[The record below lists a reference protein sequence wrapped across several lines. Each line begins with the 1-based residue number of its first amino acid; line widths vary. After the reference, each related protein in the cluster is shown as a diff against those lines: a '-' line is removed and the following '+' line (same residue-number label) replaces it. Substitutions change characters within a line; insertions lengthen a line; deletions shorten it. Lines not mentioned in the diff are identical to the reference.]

1 MRGKLNV
8 DDQDS
13 GVLRNIPAYAGK
25 TLGESTAM
33 SLQAEHPRVCGEN
46 VAGLASTL
54 ASDGTSPRMRGKR
67 QAGLNQLHKQRNI
80 PAYAGKTL
88 IDVRF
93 LVPEGHFTFGFVFL
107 YRGGSVESPAAP
119 SFLSVLVTESSFTA
133 SSGPTCFRL
142 SAALFG
148 GAVDNFQ
155 PFTVNNF
162 PVMVMNSEIVSLLQL
177 AAGERHDCPTRFAFL
192 NDQFPKLIADT
203 RVDLADERSGG
214 HLGEPPGEMASERF
228 GAGCEHYGN
237 HDASVA

>member
-1 MRGKLNV
+1 MRGKRCQPV
-8 DDQDS
+8 S
-13 GVLRNIPAYAGK
+13 SCSY
-25 TLGESTAM
+25 TW
-33 SLQAEHPRVCGEN
+33 EHPRVCGEN
-46 VAGLASTL
+46 ASL
-54 ASDGTSPRMRGKR
+54 PFAEMRPEGTSPRMRGKHLLTCGFSFLR
-67 QAGLNQLHKQRNI
+67 VILHSVLFFCTAG
-80 PAYAGKTL
+80 
-88 IDVRF
+88 
-93 LVPEGHFTFGFVFL
+93 VPWNPPE
-107 YRGGSVESPAAP
+107 AC
-119 SFLSVLVTESSFTA
+119 SFLSVLVSESSFTA

-177 AAGERHDCPTRFAFL
+177 TAGERHDCPTRFAFL

-203 RVDLADERSGG
+203 RVDLADECSGC

>member
-1 MRGKLNV
+1 MRGKHA
-8 DDQDS
+8 S
-13 GVLRNIPAYAGK
+13 GLLQAELHRNIPAYAGK
-25 TLGESTAM
+25 TGSSRRLYPNGP
-33 SLQAEHPRVCGEN
+33 EHPRVCGEN
-46 VAGLASTL
+46 QERYRFSSYRV
-54 ASDGTSPRMRGKR
+54 GTSPRMRGKHLLTCGFSSLR
-67 QAGLNQLHKQRNI
+67 VILHSVLFFCTAG
-80 PAYAGKTL
+80 
-88 IDVRF
+88 
-93 LVPEGHFTFGFVFL
+93 VPWNPPE
-107 YRGGSVESPAAP
+107 AC
-119 SFLSVLVTESSFTA
+119 SFLSVLVSESSFTA
-133 SSGPTCFRL
+133 GSGPACFRL
-142 SAALFG
+142 STAFFG

-203 RVDLADERSGG
+203 RVDLADEYSGG

>member
-1 MRGKLNV
+1 MRGKLNIA
-8 DDQDS
+8 QTAHA
-13 GVLRNIPAYAGK
+13 GHRNIPAYAGK
-25 TLGESTAM
+25 TRSDFLLSSATP
-33 SLQAEHPRVCGEN
+33 EHPRVCGEN
-46 VAGLASTL
+46 HIQHGIYPYRI
-54 ASDGTSPRMRGKR
+54 GTSPRMRGKHLLTCGFSFLR
-67 QAGLNQLHKQRNI
+67 VILHSVLFFCTAG
-80 PAYAGKTL
+80 
-88 IDVRF
+88 
-93 LVPEGHFTFGFVFL
+93 VPWNPPE
-107 YRGGSVESPAAP
+107 AC
-119 SFLSVLVTESSFTA
+119 SFLSVLVSESSFTA

-203 RVDLADERSGG
+203 RVDLADECSGC

-237 HDASVA
+237 HDASGA

>member
-1 MRGKLNV
+1 MRGKLV
-8 DDQDS
+8 V
-13 GVLRNIPAYAGK
+13 GTGGA
-25 TLGESTAM
+25 
-33 SLQAEHPRVCGEN
+33 
-46 VAGLASTL
+46 VA
-54 ASDGTSPRMRGKR
+54 DGTSPRMRGKR
-67 QAGLNQLHKQRNI
+67 LLTCGFSFLRVILHSVLFFCTAG
-80 PAYAGKTL
+80 
-88 IDVRF
+88 
-93 LVPEGHFTFGFVFL
+93 VPWNPPE
-107 YRGGSVESPAAP
+107 AC
-119 SFLSVLVTESSFTA
+119 SFLSVLVSESSFTA

-148 GAVDNFQ
+148 GTVDNFQ
-155 PFTVNNF
+155 PFTVNDF

-203 RVDLADERSGG
+203 RVDLADECSGC